1 MRITLDSSAFN
12 SITPGPS
19 GSTTSTNLAFILRA
33 MQVAVNFYS
42 SRLQVYPLSSLI
54 APGICVDY
62 TPSLNDQQFGIGA
75 SDLHIY
81 VLYITDSS

>member
-12 SITPGPS
+12 TITPGPS
-19 GSTTSTNLAFILRA
+19 TSTTSTNLAFVLRA

-42 SRLQVYPLSSLI
+42 SRLKVYPLSSLV
-54 APGICVDY
+54 APGICADY

-81 VLYITDSS
+81 VLYITDAT